1 MNAKEKSSASFSIIA
16 SFEHLFTHQH
26 CEEDIRSVVCAI
38 KESRPIAPLLHTA
51 KGSFSTIFLPFHIGK
66 ADVHSLATRRPR
78 FRAFCALS
86 GAIESLTD
94 TMSLEGEE
102 PAEHQKRELLPL
114 LVEFLSMLPDKETFC
129 FWLHEN

>member
-1 MNAKEKSSASFSIIA
+1 VWTCDTL
-16 SFEHLFTHQH
+16 EHLFTHQH

-38 KESRPIAPLLHTA
+38 KESRP
-51 KGSFSTIFLPFHIGK
+51 S
-66 ADVHSLATRRPR
+66 